1 MKIKYLV
8 MYMDGGRSSEDSRHD
23 TYEEAEAKI
32 MSMNVEGVLG
42 TVEFY
47 IRKIYTN
54 SEK

>member
-1 MKIKYLV
+1 MKIKSLV
-8 MYMDGGRSSEDSRHD
+8 MEMNGDRSSEYSRHD

-32 MSMNVEGVLG
+32 MGMNVEGLLG

-54 SEK
+54 SRK